1 MKADLRKYASKKD
14 IEGNMSKQLDF
25 AQSLTYCDADALR
38 LDETDVSQFDI
49 EAASLLHDRI
59 SRWVEEDQSAYYLH
73 DAPKSSDAAYDARIR
88 FLRSL
93 ESKYPEL
100 DTAQSV
106 THRVGGSFSN
116 DFAPVKHPSR
126 MLSLDDVFSIEQLK
140 RWYDGIV
147 NDEENVG
154 KDGENAFVPMICEV
168 KIDGLA
174 VNLIYRDGV
183 LDKAVTRGD
192 GEIGEDV
199 TPNIRAVAA
208 IPQRLSGEAEDIPH
222 LVEIRGEIFMRF
234 DDFEA
239 LNKKLEESGKPLL
252 ANPRNAA
259 AGSLRQKNP
268 SVTAQRKLSFY
279 AHGIGQIEWGNE
291 NVESESADL
300 YSGGLRK
307 SDDSQSS
314 QSLQSQQNR
323 QNLQTP
329 RSQYSRQ
336 SRQSLKN
343 RLQNQSQAYDL
354 YKKWEIPLSGH
365 TRKVTS
371 FAQIEDMIDYY
382 GRHRNDIEHALDG
395 IVVKV
400 DELSLQKK
408 LGRTSRA
415 PRWAVAYKYPPEEV
429 NTRLLDI
436 TVQVGRTGRVT
447 PVAILKPVKVAGSVV
462 SRATLHNEQVVK
474 AKGVLI
480 ADTVTIRKAGD
491 IIPEILGPVIA
502 DREGR
507 ESELREFKMPEK
519 CPGCGAVLA
528 PAKEDDVDIRCPNA
542 GSCPSQLTERVM
554 HLASRA
560 AFDIEHLGQQAA
572 IALTNP
578 EFNRPASA
586 ETYLPGKTVIGR
598 DEKYFPE
605 EELELPAEQTPVL
618 RSEADIFDLKI
629 GDLKDVY
636 VWREVLTVRTE
647 TSVDPKT
654 GKSVKKRVNCGGS
667 GLWTRV
673 PAFYNKAAQTE
684 ESKPSRNTE
693 LMFEELQKAREAQL
707 WRVLVALSIRRVGA
721 PTARLIA
728 RRFGTLE
735 AVENADEE
743 QLASISG
750 VGKEIGKTVAEWFE
764 KAHEKGDWRER
775 VLNSWKAAG
784 IGANDEPAERLP
796 QTLEGKTIVI
806 TGTLE
811 EFSRQSAKEAV
822 EARGGKAAGSVS
834 KKTSYVV
841 AGANPGSKA
850 AKAES
855 LGLPILNEEQFIKL
869 LNGEEI

>member
-1 MKADLRKYASKKD
+1 
-14 IEGNMSKQLDF
+14 
-25 AQSLTYCDADALR
+25 
-38 LDETDVSQFDI
+38 
-49 EAASLLHDRI
+49 
-59 SRWVEEDQSAYYLH
+59 
-73 DAPKSSDAAYDARIR
+73 
-88 FLRSL
+88 
-93 ESKYPEL
+93 
-100 DTAQSV
+100 
-106 THRVGGSFSN
+106 
-116 DFAPVKHPSR
+116 

-239 LNKKLEESGKPLL
+239 LNKKFEESGKPLL

-300 YSGGLRK
+300 NSGGLRK

-462 SRATLHNEQVVK
+462 SRPTLHNEQVVK

-528 PAKEDDVDIRCPNA
+528 PAKEDDVDIR
-542 GSCPSQLTERVM
+542 G
-554 HLASRA
+554 
-560 AFDIEHLGQQAA
+560 F
-572 IALTNP
+572 
-578 EFNRPASA
+578 
-586 ETYLPGKTVIGR
+586 
-598 DEKYFPE
+598 
-605 EELELPAEQTPVL
+605 
-618 RSEADIFDLKI
+618 
-629 GDLKDVY
+629 
-636 VWREVLTVRTE
+636 
-647 TSVDPKT
+647 
-654 GKSVKKRVNCGGS
+654 
-667 GLWTRV
+667 
-673 PAFYNKAAQTE
+673 
-684 ESKPSRNTE
+684 
-693 LMFEELQKAREAQL
+693 
-707 WRVLVALSIRRVGA
+707 
-721 PTARLIA
+721 
-728 RRFGTLE
+728 
-735 AVENADEE
+735 
-743 QLASISG
+743 
-750 VGKEIGKTVAEWFE
+750 
-764 KAHEKGDWRER
+764 
-775 VLNSWKAAG
+775 
-784 IGANDEPAERLP
+784 
-796 QTLEGKTIVI
+796 
-806 TGTLE
+806 
-811 EFSRQSAKEAV
+811 
-822 EARGGKAAGSVS
+822 
-834 KKTSYVV
+834 
-841 AGANPGSKA
+841 
-850 AKAES
+850 
-855 LGLPILNEEQFIKL
+855 
-869 LNGEEI
+869 